1 MVCVCGHNH
10 TTCQVYCQI
19 TPARILVIISLK
31 EQLLFNDCKYC
42 KLGAWIQEGGEWS
55 KEVSPPPKQLTEPKL
70 ATFNTHMPTEK
81 KYCKLHTAQL
91 HSGNTIQA
99 HNRIILSTVCSSCYK
114 QPSLPLE
121 LVMNSQRD
129 GYLVAARWF
138 KGEANGKMTAV

>member
-1 MVCVCGHNH
+1 MV
-10 TTCQVYCQI
+10 TTIQPVKCTAKSHQQGYQYITQKAVALQWLQVLQ
-19 TPARILVIISLK
+19 
-31 EQLLFNDCKYC
+31 
-42 KLGAWIQEGGEWS
+42 AWSSNSGRRRVKQRGQ
-55 KEVSPPPKQLTEPKL
+55 PPLPKQLTEPKL

-91 HSGNTIQA
+91 HSGNTIQV
-99 HNRIILSTVCSSCYK
+99 HNRIILSTVCSSSYK

-121 LVMNSQRD
+121 LVVNSQRE